1 MAKKG
6 PTKGGR
12 IPVKLPFGD
21 TKKAVPGKDGKGV
34 KPGKSQIVLMKQNVA
49 KFLGL
54 KPITQ
59 YDTVNVSTKTAAGEI
74 ANKRIARV
82 GSYRRASVTLILE
95 KRTKIGDSPGLYKT
109 IDIPLGSGCTITHAV
124 TYFQQNGKSK
134 GIIGLRTAN
143 GQRYQWDFAKDA
155 R

>member
-1 MAKKG
+1 MAKRG

-59 YDTVNVSTKTAAGEI
+59 YDTVYVSTKTAAGEI
-74 ANKRIARV
+74 PNKRIARM
-82 GSYRRASVTLILE
+82 GSFRRESVTLILE
-95 KRTKIGDSPGLYKT
+95 KKTKIGDSPGLYKT
-109 IDIPLGSGCTITHAV
+109 VAVPLGSGCTISDAV
-124 TYFQQNGKSK
+124 KYFQENGKSK

-143 GQRYQWDFAKDA
+143 GQRYQWDFQKDA